1 MCGRF
6 TLTASGRVIAQQFN
20 LSDLPEIPP
29 RYNIAPTQEIA
40 TIYRSS
46 EQQDQ
51 QFQWMKWGLIPFWS
65 KDVTIGSKLIN
76 ARVETVTEKPS
87 FRKAFRQQRCLILAD
102 GFYEWKTEGKTKQPY
117 YFSLKERSPF
127 AFAGLW
133 DSWKSP
139 DGNHRTSC
147 TILTTEANES
157 VQPVHHRM
165 PIILSAEVYSDWLN
179 PSLNQPEEIL
189 SLLQTIPQLTTNPVS
204 SKVNRPT
211 YDQADCIEAV

>member
-6 TLTASGRVIAQQFN
+6 TLTTSGEMIAEQFN
-20 LSDLPEIPP
+20 LPDPPDIPP

-40 TIYRSS
+40 TIWNPS
-46 EQQDQ
+46 EQQTR

-65 KDVTIGSKLIN
+65 KDVTMGSKLIN
-76 ARVETVTEKPS
+76 ARVETVTEKPA
-87 FRKAFRQQRCLILAD
+87 FRKAFRHQRCLILAD

-117 YFSLKERSPF
+117 YFSLNERSPF

-139 DGNHRTSC
+139 DGNDKISC

-157 VQPVHHRM
+157 VHPVHHRM
-165 PIILSAEVYSDWLN
+165 PVILAAEVYSDWLN

-189 SLLQTIPQLTTNPVS
+189 SLLQITPQLTVNPVS
-204 SKVNRPT
+204 LKVNRPT
-211 YDQADCIEAV
+211 YDQPDCIETL

>member
-6 TLTASGRVIAQQFN
+6 TLTTSGEIIAEHF
-20 LSDLPEIPP
+20 DLAEPPEINP

-40 TIYRSS
+40 TIWNDS
-46 EQQDQ
+46 EQQTR
-51 QFQWMKWGLIPFWS
+51 QFKGMKWGLIPFWS

-76 ARVETVTEKPS
+76 ARLETVTEKPA
-87 FRKAFRQQRCLILAD
+87 FRKAIRHQRCLILAD

-117 YFSLKERSPF
+117 YFSLNERSPF

-139 DGNHRTSC
+139 DGDDRISC

-165 PIILSAEVYSDWLN
+165 PVILSADIYSDWLN
-179 PSLNQPEEIL
+179 PSLNQPEQIL
-189 SLLQTIPQLTTNPVS
+189 SLLQITPQLTVNPVS

-211 YDQADCIEAV
+211 YDKPDCIETL

>member
-6 TLTASGRVIAQQFN
+6 TLTTSGEVIAQQF
-20 LSDLPEIPP
+20 DFPDPPDIPP
-29 RYNIAPTQEIA
+29 RFNIAPTQEIA
-40 TIYRSS
+40 TIWNLS
-46 EQQDQ
+46 EQQTR

-76 ARVETVTEKPS
+76 ARVETAAEKPA
-87 FRKAFRQQRCLILAD
+87 FRKAFRHQRCLILAD

-139 DGNHRTSC
+139 DGEDRISC

-165 PIILSAEVYSDWLN
+165 PVILSADIYSDWLN
-179 PSLNQPEEIL
+179 SSLNQPEQIL
-189 SLLQTIPQLTTNPVS
+189 SLLQITPQSTVNPVS

-211 YDQADCIEAV
+211 YDQPDCINTI